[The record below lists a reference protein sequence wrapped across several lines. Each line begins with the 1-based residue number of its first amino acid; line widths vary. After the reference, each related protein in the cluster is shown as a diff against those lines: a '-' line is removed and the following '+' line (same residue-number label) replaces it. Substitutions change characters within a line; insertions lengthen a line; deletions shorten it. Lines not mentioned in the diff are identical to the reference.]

1 MAQGFIKRLTAKHFG
16 FIKSENDEELLF
28 FHASSVR
35 GATFDELRESQEV
48 SYIEQ
53 HGPKGRYAENVK
65 PV

>member
-1 MAQGFIKRLTAKHFG
+1 MAQGFIKTLTARHFG
-16 FIKSENDEELLF
+16 FIRSENDEELF